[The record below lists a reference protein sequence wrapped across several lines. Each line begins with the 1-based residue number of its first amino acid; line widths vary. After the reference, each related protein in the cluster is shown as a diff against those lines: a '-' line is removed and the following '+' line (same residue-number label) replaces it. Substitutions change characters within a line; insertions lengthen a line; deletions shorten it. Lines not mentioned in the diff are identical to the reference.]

1 MLTRNASNECQET
14 VRWLWSGRSKFE
26 NSWTNL
32 VSAQND
38 GIWFNWEGAIR
49 ETKGNE
55 RLKDKTTDRPK
66 KECLNYGYTSSRKEN
81 VPPWIKNAGHVER
94 MTISCPSA
102 TKRILQQNVKVGG
115 RKQITFLTTN
125 SNEFVNTLTERVNR
139 LSDKLVTFQID
150 TGLICNVLPFNLYPQ
165 ITKDRRG
172 RKFKPGHTLIQ
183 HNLLEVKAK
192 GKTFPKIERGR
203 KIRHSCSTLGESSK
217 LIVKWSRQNTP
228 FFVNTK
234 MFSQALRSFPESTR
248 YILIKL
254 WNQCSTCQERYR

>member
-26 NSWTNL
+26 NCWTNL
-32 VSAQND
+32 VADSKRRYLVQLRGCNTWKERKRTVERQNNRQTEERVSKLWIHVFEKGKCSALD
-38 GIWFNWEGAIR
+38 
-49 ETKGNE
+49 
-55 RLKDKTTDRPK
+55 
-66 KECLNYGYTSSRKEN
+66 KECRRCG
-81 VPPWIKNAGHVER
+81 KNGNFVSKCYKKNSPA
-94 MTISCPSA
+94 
-102 TKRILQQNVKVGG
+102 KVKVRG

-172 RKFKPGHTLIQ
+172 RKLKPGHTLIQ
-183 HNLLEVKAK
+183 HNLQEVKAK

-203 KIRHSCSTLGESSK
+203 KMRHSCSRLSKVRYNQSYPWLGVRGRSHGK
-217 LIVKWSRQNTP
+217 RYGLASRQ
-228 FFVNTK
+228 
-234 MFSQALRSFPESTR
+234 S
-248 YILIKL
+248 
-254 WNQCSTCQERYR
+254 W